1 MSDAVSTGK
10 AKARGSRSAGAPP
23 AAARTPA
30 EKRPRPSRTRRQGRP
45 ADGDSDA
52 TRRRIMEAAQ
62 LCFAEH
68 GYRETSNRTI
78 AEVANLTTGTIYH
91 YFHSKRDL
99 FLSIHRETQEDI
111 QRRFQPILES
121 EMTLSQSMSAFL
133 RLSLQLYI
141 ERPHYH
147 KFNAVVRTEALRNPE
162 IAEARVDRE
171 WRKLYRE
178 FAERAVRNGEIDRKD
193 MRALQAVL
201 GAIILGTTQHAM
213 EATLADHKECLRGI
227 DLLFHGELVHPPKR

>member
-1 MSDAVSTGK
+1 MADDFS
-10 AKARGSRSAGAPP
+10 AKAGPKTRRRRVGTAPGRAGADPQR
-23 AAARTPA
+23 AQR
-30 EKRPRPSRTRRQGRP
+30 SRRRQGRP
-45 ADGDSDA
+45 PDGDSDA

-78 AEVANLTTGTIYH
+78 AEMANLTTGTIYH
-91 YFHSKRDL
+91 YFQNKREL
-99 FLSIHRETQEDI
+99 FLSIHRETQADI
-111 QRRFQPILES
+111 QKRFHPILES
-121 EMTLSQSMSAFL
+121 EMTLSESIGALL

-171 WRKLYRE
+171 WRRLYRE
-178 FAERAVRNGEIDRKD
+178 FAERAVRHGEIDRKD

-213 EATLADHKECLRGI
+213 EANLADHKECLRGI
-227 DLLFHGELVHPPKR
+227 DLLFHGELVRSPKR